1 MFEEDSL
8 LDGIVN
14 GVDERLDCDSPVQE
28 ISEDTRAHGDSIA
41 AELDDL
47 GINEGSTLGEQPDSF
62 KDNSSDFEEDNKTSI
77 HMGTRYFSVL
87 ENTE

>member
-28 ISEDTRAHGDSIA
+28 ISEDTRAHGDNIA
-41 AELDDL
+41 EKLDDL
-47 GINEGSTLGEQPDSF
+47 GINEGSTLGE
-62 KDNSSDFEEDNKTSI
+62 
-77 HMGTRYFSVL
+77 
-87 ENTE
+87 